1 MTLPTLSLLYYRGQ
15 EGLRGLR
22 LRRDQCLL
30 RPNTP
35 NLTRDLTAHLSL
47 CFYWLFPT
55 RGVNLLKLLDFFEK
69 EEPNKNKRLAI
80 LVIFSNFSVD
90 TGRDICYNKETGE
103 AVGRLRS
110 DFGPP
115 IVL

>member
-22 LRRDQCLL
+22 LCKTQRLL

-47 CFYWLFPT
+47 CFYWLFPA
-55 RGVNLLKLLDFFEK
+55 RGVNLLKLLDFFENEARGAK
-69 EEPNKNKRLAI
+69 SLFLLDKFSLCFQCVSEEEAKKNANRK
-80 LVIFSNFSVD
+80 N
-90 TGRDICYNKETGE
+90 
-103 AVGRLRS
+103 
-110 DFGPP
+110 P
-115 IVL
+115 IKSGG